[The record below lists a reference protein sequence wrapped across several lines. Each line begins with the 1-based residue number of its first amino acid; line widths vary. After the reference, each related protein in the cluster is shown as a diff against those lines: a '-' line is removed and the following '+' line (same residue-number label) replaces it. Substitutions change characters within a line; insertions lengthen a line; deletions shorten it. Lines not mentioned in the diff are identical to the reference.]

1 MLRFCNFDSGLIEG
15 FEYGNAQIRACATA
29 FDKVVNPSLWRKAL
43 DLRLQR
49 GFNRP
54 IRRLNGDHARPGIG
68 DAASLADTLDLR
80 TLLREFAR
88 T

>member
-49 GFNRP
+49 GFNAPVRALDSDDA
-54 IRRLNGDHARPGIG
+54 RLGIG
-68 DAASLADTLDLR
+68 DTASLDDALDLR
-80 TLLREFAR
+80 TLV
-88 T
+88 